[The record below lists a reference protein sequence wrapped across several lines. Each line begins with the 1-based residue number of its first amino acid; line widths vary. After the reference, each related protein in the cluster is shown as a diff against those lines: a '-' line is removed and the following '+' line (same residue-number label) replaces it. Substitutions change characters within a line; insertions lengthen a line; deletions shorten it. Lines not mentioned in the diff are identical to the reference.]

1 MGKRFCSFCP
11 NLTFLSQ
18 EWVLKFG
25 KDEGV
30 VYFADDDNTYDIRL
44 FSEVSKNLFSR
55 QICSREVGCTLN
67 AVWPDGYIICS
78 ISGHFRKWMF
88 YPFNKSCQ
96 SRFKILP
103 NTKYTLKQMPNTFTM
118 LPKGRKIIT
127 LPKFFEMAFV
137 VI

>member
-67 AVWPDGYIICS
+67 AV
-78 ISGHFRKWMF
+78 
-88 YPFNKSCQ
+88 
-96 SRFKILP
+96 
-103 NTKYTLKQMPNTFTM
+103 
-118 LPKGRKIIT
+118 
-127 LPKFFEMAFV
+127 
-137 VI
+137 